1 MQSNTTESS
10 RAGGA
15 GTTLSLV
22 LLALLLMA
30 VAAYLCFRLL
40 QPKIERDLTARV
52 ASALVGTG
60 ATDFTIDGQAVVL
73 AGAIGSD
80 SARTRAEESA
90 MSVYGVSRVI
100 NKLTIDGDTAE
111 QAPDLKTADS
121 NEQQKKPE
129 TPLVPDSTESDVAAP
144 ATLTIAAIDNK
155 VSTQGIL
162 PDTETIERINVAL
175 AGKFGR
181 GNVKDELSSFEGSAA
196 PEWLDGMLSMID
208 QLDGI
213 NNPVLKVT
221 GSDLVMGGS
230 VAAENIRRTK
240 VATAERLLGAELKV
254 IDNLTVKPTK
264 EADSES
270 TTDDKTAIAAN
281 TAARTPDSAA
291 TPAVPEKRA
300 ASVEIRSSNNQ
311 ISVTGFVASESDAT
325 AIRTGLNDLFGANGF
340 NDELTISDT
349 VASATWI
356 DDALNVTS
364 EVRDIEDFAVNI
376 RSDQMRLS
384 GSVSDRETGR
394 DLAISATE
402 IAGDKLGVLNNFSV
416 NNVTITDSNEDLL
429 AQSLLQ
435 ELDALPTSNIVFN
448 KNSTTLTDDAKDV
461 LQDVAA
467 AILGYSDLV
476 VEIAGH
482 TDTTGDAV
490 RNLSLSKQRASA
502 VRDYLVEIDVPA
514 NRLSPIGY
522 GETAPIRD
530 NDTDAGRAANRR
542 IEFKL

>member
-1 MQSNTTESS
+1 
-10 RAGGA
+10 
-15 GTTLSLV
+15 
-22 LLALLLMA
+22 
-30 VAAYLCFRLL
+30 
-40 QPKIERDLTARV
+40 
-52 ASALVGTG
+52 
-60 ATDFTIDGQAVVL
+60 
-73 AGAIGSD
+73 
-80 SARTRAEESA
+80 
-90 MSVYGVSRVI
+90 
-100 NKLTIDGDTAE
+100 
-111 QAPDLKTADS
+111 
-121 NEQQKKPE
+121 
-129 TPLVPDSTESDVAAP
+129 
-144 ATLTIAAIDNK
+144 
-155 VSTQGIL
+155 
-162 PDTETIERINVAL
+162 
-175 AGKFGR
+175 
-181 GNVKDELSSFEGSAA
+181 
-196 PEWLDGMLSMID
+196 MLSMID

-230 VAAENIRRTK
+230 VAAEDIRRTK
-240 VATAERLLGAELKV
+240 VATAERLLGTELKV

-281 TAARTPDSAA
+281 TAAKTPGSAA
-291 TPAVPEKRA
+291 TPAAPEKRA

-394 DLAISATE
+394 DLAIAATE

-461 LQDVAA
+461 LEDVAA